1 MYGRKCTH
9 DKSNES
15 DSKSRPKIGRVH
27 GKPVCLDLAD
37 RDVYFSGVYVYAE
50 VA

>member
-1 MYGRKCTH
+1 MCRRKCTH

-15 DSKSRPKIGRVH
+15 DPKSRPGIGRVH
-27 GKPVCLDLAD
+27 GKHVCLDLAGG
-37 RDVYFSGVYVYAE
+37 DVYFSGVYVYAK

>member
-1 MYGRKCTH
+1 MRWGKYKD
-9 DKSNES
+9 DKSVES
-15 DSKSRPKIGRVH
+15 ASESRPSVGRIH
-27 GKPVCLDLAD
+27 GKSVCLALAD